1 MVAVGLVLVLIGVGG
16 GALFAWLALQTSDR
30 VGLGADGL
38 VQLTVQPITVFIAGA
53 AAMLLL
59 WMGARLMAA
68 GAKRKAAQRRE
79 LRELK
84 QAAPTRPTE
93 PQRPATRPAE
103 PTDRSL

>member
-1 MVAVGLVLVLIGVGG
+1 MVAVGLVLLLIGVGG
-16 GALFAWLALQTSDR
+16 GALFAWLALQSSER

-38 VQLTVQPITVFIAGA
+38 LQLTVQPITVFIAGA
-53 AAMLLL
+53 VAMLLL
-59 WMGARLMAA
+59 WMGVRLMAA

-84 QAAPTRPTE
+84 QSTPARTAE
-93 PQRPATRPAE
+93 PQRPAARPNE